1 LYPFIIFSIVA
12 LSVIWISNAGTH
24 GPVISV
30 YFLAVILFAIIS
42 TGLKRTIILSILFSD
57 IIILFFLEKNFPS
70 LFFSYENNNI
80 RFFDL
85 TTTYLFTLI
94 IVYFLIY
101 LLIKSYRTERDYSM
115 SQNDKINRQSRKI
128 IDSLN
133 YASYIQNALLPSKNY
148 MNIILP
154 EHFVCYMPKD
164 IVSGDFYWIKKINGK
179 VVVVAADCTGHG
191 IPGAFMSVLGISL
204 LNELVHRNEVLD
216 SKLALENLRR
226 ETINVLTQNEK
237 YELSDGMDM
246 AFCIFDFQLMTLQYA
261 GANNSIYLIRDKELI
276 EYKATR
282 NPIGSYLVESPFK
295 NHNINLKK
303 GDVIYLFT
311 DGFVDQ
317 FGGENGK
324 KFRIKRFR
332 RLLLE
337 IYNRPMTEQKE
348 TILRSFNSWTHNEYE
363 QVDDI
368 LIIGIRV

>member
-1 LYPFIIFSIVA
+1 MFT
-12 LSVIWISNAGTH
+12 VITSG
-24 GPVISV
+24 V
-30 YFLAVILFAIIS
+30 
-42 TGLKRTIILSILFSD
+42 KRTSILILLFLD
-57 IIILFFLEKNFPS
+57 IIVLFFLEKNFPS

-85 TTTYLFTLI
+85 ATTYLFTLI

-101 LLIKSYRTERDYSM
+101 LLIKDYRTKKRISTQ
-115 SQNDKINRQSRKI
+115 QNEKIAFQSRKL

-133 YASYIQNALLPSKNY
+133 YASYIQNALLPSKNN
-148 MNIILP
+148 MSKILP

-164 IVSGDFYWIKKINGK
+164 IVSGDFYWIKEIKGK
-179 VVVVAADCTGHG
+179 VVVVVSDCTGHG

-216 SKLALENLRR
+216 SRLALENLRR
-226 ETINVLTQNEK
+226 ETINALTQNEK

-246 AFCIFDFQLMTLQYA
+246 AFCVFDFQLMTLQYA

-282 NPIGSYLVESPFK
+282 NPIGLYLEESPFK
-295 NHNINLKK
+295 NHNIDLQK

-337 IYNRPMTEQKE
+337 IHAEPMVKQKE
-348 TILRSFNSWTHNEYE
+348 TILRSFNRWTRNKYE

-368 LIIGIRV
+368 LIMGIRV